1 MTPDSRKVKGIHPP
15 EGGWKDNTFYVV
27 EVAYKPLNM
36 IHKAIFYT
44 GFCDEKGVSQ
54 GYNWLMNGG
63 YEDLCS
69 IQEAYYL
76 KAIAELP
83 EEFQIERDED
93 YNDEEC

>member
-44 GFCDEKGVSQ
+44 GFCDEKGVPQ
-54 GYNWLMNGG
+54 GYNWLMNGD

-93 YNDEEC
+93 WNDEEC

>member
-1 MTPDSRKVKGIHPP
+1 MTPQSRGVKGIHPP
-15 EGGWKDNTFYVV
+15 KGGWKDNTFYIV

-36 IHKAIFYT
+36 IHKAMFYT
-44 GFCDEKGVSQ
+44 GFCDDNGVPA

-63 YEDLCS
+63 YEELCN

-83 EEFQIERDED
+83 DEFQIERDED
-93 YNDEEC
+93 WKDEEC

>member
-15 EGGWKDNTFYVV
+15 EGGWKENTYYVV

-44 GFCDEKGVSQ
+44 GFCDEKGVPQ

-76 KAIAELP
+76 KAVAELP

-93 YNDEEC
+93 WNDEES

>member
-44 GFCDEKGVSQ
+44 GFCDEKGVPQ

-76 KAIAELP
+76 KAIAELH

>member
-1 MTPDSRKVKGIHPP
+1 
-15 EGGWKDNTFYVV
+15 
-27 EVAYKPLNM
+27 M
-36 IHKAIFYT
+36 IHKAMFYT
-44 GFCDEKGVSQ
+44 GFCDEKGVPQ

-76 KAIAELP
+76 KAVAELP

-93 YNDEEC
+93 WNDEEC

>member
-44 GFCDEKGVSQ
+44 GFCDEKGVPQ
-54 GYNWLMNGG
+54 GYNWLMNGC

-69 IQEAYYL
+69 VQEAYYL
-76 KAIAELP
+76 KAVAELP

-93 YNDEEC
+93 WNDEEC

>member
-44 GFCDEKGVSQ
+44 GFCDEKGVPQ

-76 KAIAELP
+76 KVIAELP

>member
-44 GFCDEKGVSQ
+44 GFCDEKGVPQ
-54 GYNWLMNGG
+54 GYNWLKNGG

>member
-44 GFCDEKGVSQ
+44 GFCDEKGVPQ

-76 KAIAELP
+76 KTIAELP